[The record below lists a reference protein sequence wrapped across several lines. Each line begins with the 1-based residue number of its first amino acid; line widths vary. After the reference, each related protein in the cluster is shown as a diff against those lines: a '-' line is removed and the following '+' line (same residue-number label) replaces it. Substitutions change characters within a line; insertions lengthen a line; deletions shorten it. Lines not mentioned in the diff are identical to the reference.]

1 MLCIMTY
8 QFDPEFVKTLSLL
21 KDNPI
26 EDAVDSRVRYEQ
38 AIKALTPNL
47 DTAGLTI
54 IDKKIPGYQSD
65 LEVPIRVYIP
75 DNIEKPGPA
84 LLDIHGGGF
93 VIGSIET
100 EHAVSVRFAKSLG
113 VIVVSVDYRLAPE
126 HPFPAGLHDCYAALK
141 WMHSQT
147 EELSIDANRIGVY
160 GVSAGGGLAAGLT
173 LLARDMGGPSICFQC
188 LNIPELDD
196 RLETVSAKQFVDTPV
211 WNRHKALT
219 SWRYYLGEKYSR
231 GSEDVPEQAAPARAK
246 DLRDLPPAFVS
257 AMEFDP
263 LRDED
268 VAYAARLMQAGVKVE
283 LHAYPG
289 TFHGSSMFPAAVTQ
303 RQSADMLGALER
315 GLKIK
320 KD

>member
-1 MLCIMTY
+1 MSY
-8 QFDPEFVKTLSLL
+8 QFDPEFLQALSLL

-26 EDAVDSRVRYEQ
+26 EDAVASRVRYE
-38 AIKALTPNL
+38 KFMTSLTPNL
-47 DTAGLTI
+47 DTSGLTI
-54 IDKKIPGYQSD
+54 VDKKIPGFQSD
-65 LEVPIRVYIP
+65 TEVPVRLYIP

-113 VIVVSVDYRLAPE
+113 VVVMSVDYRLAPE

-141 WMHSQT
+141 WLHSQS
-147 EELSIDANRIGVY
+147 EELSIDTKRIGVY

-173 LLARDMGGPSICFQC
+173 LLARDMGGPGICFQC

-211 WNRHKALT
+211 WNRPKALM

-231 GSEDVPEQAAPARAK
+231 DSDGVPEQAAPARAK

-268 VAYAARLMQAGVKVE
+268 IAYAARLMQAGVKVE
-283 LHAYPG
+283 LHSYPG
-289 TFHGSSMFPAAVTQ
+289 TFHGSSMFPAAVTK
-303 RQSADMLGALER
+303 RQSEDMIGALKR
-315 GLKIK
+315 GLKITT
-320 KD
+320 D

>member
-1 MLCIMTY
+1 MSY
-8 QFDPEFVKTLSLL
+8 QFDPEFVEALRSL
-21 KDNPI
+21 KDNSI
-26 EDAVDSRVRYEQ
+26 EDAVASRARYEKFMTSM
-38 AIKALTPNL
+38 APNL
-47 DTAGLTI
+47 DTSGLTI
-54 IDKKIPGYQSD
+54 VDKKIPGYQSD
-65 LEVPIRVYIP
+65 AEVPVRLYIP

-113 VIVVSVDYRLAPE
+113 VIVMSVDYRLAPE

-141 WMHSQT
+141 WLHSQS
-147 EELSIDANRIGVY
+147 EELSIDTKRIGVY

-173 LLARDMGGPSICFQC
+173 LLARDMGGPGICFQC

-211 WNRHKALT
+211 WNRPKALT
-219 SWRYYLGEKYSR
+219 SWRYYLGDKYSR
-231 GSEDVPEQAAPARAK
+231 DSDDVPEQAAPARAK

-268 VAYAARLMQAGVKVE
+268 IAYAARLMQAGVNVE
-283 LHAYPG
+283 LHSYPG
-289 TFHGSSMFPAAVTQ
+289 TFHGSSMYPAAVTK
-303 RQSADMLGALER
+303 RQSADMLGALRR
-315 GLKIK
+315 GLKVTTDLK
-320 KD
+320 

>member
-1 MLCIMTY
+1 MPY
-8 QFDPEFVKTLSLL
+8 QFDPEFVKALGFL

-26 EDAVDSRVRYEQ
+26 DDAVASRVRYEQ
-38 AIKALTPNL
+38 TIQALTPDL
-47 DTAGLTI
+47 DTSGLTI

-65 LEVPIRVYIP
+65 SEVPIRVYIP

-100 EHAVSVRFAKSLG
+100 EHAVAVRFAKSLG

-141 WMHSQT
+141 WMHSQAK
-147 EELSIDANRIGVY
+147 ELSIDRNKIGVY

-173 LLARDMGGPSICFQC
+173 FLARDMGGPDICFQC

-196 RLETVSAKQFVDTPV
+196 RLETESAKQFVDTPV
-211 WNRHKALT
+211 WNRPKALT
-219 SWRYYLGEKYSR
+219 SWRYYLGEEYSR
-231 GSEDVPEQAAPARAK
+231 GSDDVPEQAAPARAK

-268 VAYAARLMQAGVKVE
+268 VAYALRLMQSGVQTE
-283 LHAYPG
+283 LHSYPG
-289 TFHGSSMFPAAVTQ
+289 TFHGSSMFPAEVTK
-303 RQSADMLGALER
+303 RQSADMLGALRR

-320 KD
+320 SDK